1 MSGGALFFMLIAWAV
16 IIGGVYVTMSNLI
29 KYQQK

>member
-1 MSGGALFFMLIAWAV
+1 MSGNALFFMLIAWAV
-16 IIGGVYVTMSNLI
+16 IIGGVYITMSNLI